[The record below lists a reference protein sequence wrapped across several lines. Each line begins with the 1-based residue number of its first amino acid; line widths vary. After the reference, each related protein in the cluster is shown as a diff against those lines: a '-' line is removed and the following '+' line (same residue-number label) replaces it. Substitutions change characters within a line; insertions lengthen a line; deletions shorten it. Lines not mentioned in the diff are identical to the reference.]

1 MRNRID
7 SRSRNQLK
15 RFVEVEAPSLG
26 RRQKESGHRFCCI
39 GVFCT
44 PRLGSRIGALCAGLF
59 LATILSGF
67 AARSDAQSSHPADS
81 SRMQQLR
88 KAISL
93 AEHGDSQAAMQIALH
108 LLEQDPNFEPALKLK
123 GTLIEQGGSPAEAQ
137 AAYEAALKLN
147 PNDAELVLKTGI
159 YKLQAG
165 QKEEALQTLLRAD
178 KLLPAS
184 GDVQYYL
191 AQAYHLNGRD
201 DLALQAVRKSLKA
214 DPQNAS
220 IQQKYGEL
228 LSSTGNNQDGLH
240 WLLQARHIDATLPR
254 IDYEIGAADY
264 KLMDLSAAEQNLAR
278 AVQSIPGDMNALQML
293 ASTQTKL
300 AEWEAAKQSYTRL
313 LGRRPDDAET
323 LLGLGQCELELKEYS
338 IAVGTLQSALRIDPT
353 KLLAHFYLSRAYAAM
368 GRAEDAQHEAALH
381 HLMMEQMS
389 FVRSIETEQREDTI
403 RPQARKFLR
412 ERREEDALRLYR
424 EHFKTTS
431 TTDADAFVFIGKI
444 YLFMGNTED
453 GVRCLDHALAVDPRV
468 RGAHTYQGILALKM
482 GDLAKAE
489 DAFKAELDNDPS
501 YQMAIA
507 EMGEVRYHQENWTEA
522 ADWLVKSKS
531 MTPELLY
538 MLSDAE
544 FHLGKMQDADLVAET
559 AAAYGRNDSSFMR
572 GLVALLARNGQTELA
587 RQLVSASQQ

>member
-7 SRSRNQLK
+7 TRCRSQLK
-15 RFVEVEAPSLG
+15 RFVEGEAPFMHRRKEESG
-26 RRQKESGHRFCCI
+26 RRLACI
-39 GVFCT
+39 GVFCMLQLAT
-44 PRLGSRIGALCAGLF
+44 AALCVGLF
-59 LATILSGF
+59 IATILSGL
-67 AARSDAQSSHPADS
+67 ATKIDAQSSHPADS
-81 SRMQQLR
+81 SRMQQLH

-108 LLEQDPNFEPALKLK
+108 LLEQDPNFEPALTLK
-123 GTLIEQGGSPAEAQ
+123 GTLLEQGGSPAEAQ

-147 PNDAELVLKTGI
+147 PNDADLLLKTGI

-165 QKEEALQTLLRAD
+165 QREEALQALRRAA
-178 KLLPAS
+178 KLLPVS
-184 GDVQYYL
+184 GEVQYYL
-191 AQAYHLNGRD
+191 AQAYHLNNRD
-201 DLALQAVRKSLKA
+201 DLALQAVRKSLNA

-220 IQQKYGEL
+220 VQQKYGEL
-228 LSSTGNNQDGLH
+228 LSSTGNNQDSLH
-240 WLLQARHIDATLPR
+240 WLLQAQHTDATLPR

-264 KLMDLSAAEQNLAR
+264 KLMDLSAAEKNLER
-278 AVQSIPGDMNALQML
+278 AVKSSPGDMNALQML
-293 ASTQTKL
+293 ASTQSKL
-300 AEWEAAKQSYTRL
+300 AEWEAAKQSYARL
-313 LGRRPDDAET
+313 IVGKPDDADT
-323 LLGLGQCELELKEYS
+323 LLGLGQCELELKDYTT
-338 IAVGTLQSALRIDPT
+338 AAGTLQSALRIDPT

-368 GRAEDAQHEAALH
+368 GRTEDAQHEAALH

-389 FVRSIETEQREDTI
+389 FVRSVETEQREEAI
-403 RPQARKFLR
+403 RHQARPLLR

-424 EHFKTTS
+424 EHFKATS
-431 TTDADAFVFIGKI
+431 TTDADAFVFVGKI

-453 GVRCLDHALAVDPRV
+453 GVRCLDHALAIDPRV

-489 DAFKAELDNDPS
+489 DAFKAELANDPS

-522 ADWLVKSKS
+522 ADWLVKSKT

-538 MLSDAE
+538 MLSDAD

-559 AAAYGRNDSSFMR
+559 AAAYGRNNSGFMR
-572 GLVALLARNGQTELA
+572 GLVALLARNGQAGLA
-587 RQLVSASQQ
+587 HQLVSASQP